1 MEASEADRARAWRL
15 MFITMTHVLNSVET
29 DLKATDELTV
39 IDIGCLFAVNSAG
52 AVGVSMGT
60 LAALY
65 AVDPSV
71 ITYRIKRLEA
81 RGAVIREINT
91 DNRRYTHVLIT
102 EDGKRLLRRAR
113 GHMLASADEHFFQH
127 LPPDAPATFLLLLEP
142 LLAAQ
147 QRDRPAV
154 ADPTR
159 RCSPQAAARPARRAG
174 RRNDRV

>member
-1 MEASEADRARAWRL
+1 METSEAERARAWRL
-15 MFITMTHVLNSVET
+15 LFITMTHVLNSVET

-39 IDIGCLFAVNSAG
+39 IDIGCLFAASSSG
-52 AVGVSMGT
+52 AAGVSMGA
-60 LAALY
+60 LAALF

-81 RGAVIREINT
+81 RGAVSREVNT

-113 GHMLASADEHFFQH
+113 GHLLASADEHFFRH
-127 LPPDAPATFLLLLEP
+127 LPANAPAGLLSLLDP

-147 QRDRPAV
+147 QRDRAAI

-159 RCSPQAAARPARRAG
+159 TALHRT
-174 RRNDRV
+174 